1 MTRYKEP
8 LGWNDAV
15 AEASRV
21 TMVDSTGAAV
31 ALASTTAPATGATTS
46 VASSATTVTILAA
59 NTARRGATVYNDST
73 QVLYLLLGAGT
84 ASSSVYTVQLAAG
97 AYYEVPFGFTGVLT
111 GLWASANGNARV
123 TQITA

>member
-1 MTRYKEP
+1 VTVYKEM

-21 TMVDSTGAAV
+21 MVVNSAGAPSGDSV
-31 ALASTTAPATGATTS
+31 AAPATGATTS

-84 ASSSVYTVQLAAG
+84 ASASVYTVQLAAN
-97 AYYEVPFGFTGVLT
+97 AYNEVPFGFTGALT